1 MECKYLEMPGGI
13 SCIELEH
20 YSQNSWYPVKF
31 TPGVKASF
39 FVLDTF
45 LGSSHQRQ
53 CHVFILMSTSV
64 SMSSLHVEVDICT
77 ILPGRFGKH

>member
-1 MECKYLEMPGGI
+1 MPGGI

-39 FVLDTF
+39 FLVLDTF
-45 LGSSHQRQ
+45 LGSPSP
-53 CHVFILMSTSV
+53 M
-64 SMSSLHVEVDICT
+64 SMSCFHSYVNLSVNVKFTC
-77 ILPGRFGKH
+77 